1 MEKQPGSWLALISFC
16 TAMVIT
22 VALGFGALFAGGSV
36 AVAVAQSS
44 HGSEQKHADN
54 PTQLLPRGSD
64 TRQARAVASQ
74 QLKETEESEAE
85 AGKTFAGM
93 ITDSRCGARHP
104 MDSGKAPAECARFQA
119 PEYEAEPLQC
129 ERKANGGCLA
139 DPAGRGLTL
148 SNVDQPAQKRA
159 GRQHCGTAHE
169 LAAVSQADAGHGS
182 LGHKQIVDLGL
193 DDSQVRGFAN
203 RALHR

>member
-104 MDSGKAPAECARFQA
+104 MDSGKAPAECARLCVRNGSRYVLVNG
-119 PEYEAEPLQC
+119 EKNHSLQGDTGQIEKLAG
-129 ERKANGGCLA
+129 ERV
-139 DPAGRGLTL
+139 
-148 SNVDQPAQKRA
+148 NVVGMLEGDTIKVKSIASR
-159 GRQHCGTAHE
+159 
-169 LAAVSQADAGHGS
+169 
-182 LGHKQIVDLGL
+182 
-193 DDSQVRGFAN
+193 
-203 RALHR
+203 